1 MPRDA
6 SATHSFRAKH
16 AALYASERDC
26 SRYDVALCRCQDHEG
41 NLLRALEQHVGVPLD
56 GRHVVVD
63 VGTGTGKLARLL
75 APHVRRVD
83 AFDRSEE
90 MVAAARAATGA
101 ENVRFAAADVR
112 QVPLPDGCADLVVA
126 GWAVSYLKAEHEVWH
141 ADGSSSGPWREEV
154 DAALQEMDRLLVPGG
169 AAVVLETLGTAC
181 ATPTRS
187 GSHLYAHFRRRGFHE
202 AAVRTDYR
210 FRSRAEALETLLF
223 FFGKGVA
230 ARATALLADAPPDAP
245 PDAPCTV
252 PECTLLCWRH
262 KRRTAPAAAAAVG
275 DVRRRR
281 GVRLASALVVV
292 GLVVLAAARAR
303 RRH

>member
-26 SRYDVALCRCQDHEG
+26 ARYDAALCRCQDHEG
-41 NLLRALEQHVGVPLD
+41 NLLRALEQHVLALEG
-56 GRHVVVD
+56 GHVVVD
-63 VGTGTGKLARLL
+63 IGTGTGKLARLL

-90 MVAAARAATGA
+90 MVAAARTATSA
-101 ENVRFAAADVR
+101 QNVRFAAADVR

-154 DAALQEMDRLLVPGG
+154 DAALAEMERLLVPGG
-169 AAVVLETLGTAC
+169 VAIILETLGTAC

-187 GSHLYAHFRRRGFHE
+187 GSHLYAHFRQRGFRE
-202 AAVRTDYR
+202 AVVRTDYR
-210 FRSRAEALETLLF
+210 FESRAKALDTLLF

-230 ARATALLADAPPDAP
+230 ARATALLADVP
-245 PDAPCTV
+245 PDAPCSV

-262 KRRTAPAAAAAVG
+262 KRLTEAAAVG
-275 DVRRRR
+275 VTR
-281 GVRLASALVVV
+281 GVRLASAALLVL
-292 GLVVLAAARAR
+292 GLVVLTTVRAR
-303 RRH
+303 RR